1 LAGVAVAVTPTADIP
16 ATLKTWVPT
25 VPRAYVKT
33 TVITAR
39 PLTKKDLNF
48 SMAFTI
54 ARLNADRVG
63 VRKPIERSYPSINR
77 YCVSTLAAAQD
88 PRAPPYRIR

>member
-1 LAGVAVAVTPTADIP
+1 M
-16 ATLKTWVPT
+16 
-25 VPRAYVKT
+25 
-33 TVITAR
+33 ITAR
-39 PLTKKDLNF
+39 PLTKKDLIF
-48 SMAFTI
+48 SMTFTI

-77 YCVSTLAAAQD
+77 LLRKHLWLTFAAQD